1 MSVITIGI
9 EQLEV
14 GMYVLEIAEQRA
26 GTVQIKSRGRVTSQA
41 AIDELKRKGIL
52 RVVIETDV
60 ESGNSTSSQALPIH
74 QHLETTVP
82 LTDELA
88 RAEKL
93 YQQGLKIQGSL
104 YKAIQNGT
112 QFDDYVPREFST
124 ALVGSLDRNP
134 DALLL
139 MTKIREK
146 DSYLLEHSL
155 NVGILLANFAR
166 YLGLEEEEIERLAY
180 SGLLHDLGK
189 IKVDDAI
196 LHKPGRLTDGEMEEM
211 KKHVTYGV
219 EFLHQMRIDETL
231 IKWVS
236 EHHERLDGLG
246 YPSQLSADQITRQ
259 GRMLAIVDM
268 YDALTADR
276 CYKPGMSSQKALQI
290 LLKDSK
296 DKLDQGLL
304 QQFIRCMGI
313 YPVGSLVELSNN
325 KVALVIKQND
335 KQPLRPCVRVFYSTA
350 GNHYLPPKEVNLA
363 TDDRIKIDKAV
374 VASDYNIDI
383 NRFFHESVLP

>member
-26 GTVQIKSRGRVTSQA
+26 GTVHIKSRGRVTSEA
-41 AIDELKRKGIL
+41 AIKELKRKGIT

-60 ESGNSTSSQALPIH
+60 ESNPTAGGQPLPAN
-74 QHLETTVP
+74 QHLETAVP
-82 LTDELA
+82 VERELV

-93 YQQGLKIQGSL
+93 YQQGIKIQKNL
-104 YKAIQNGT
+104 YKAIQSGT
-112 QFDDYVPREFST
+112 VFDDYVPREFST

-139 MTKIREK
+139 MTKIRKK

-155 NVGILLANFAR
+155 NVGILLANFGR
-166 YLGLEEEEIERLAY
+166 FLGLEEQEVEQLAY

-189 IKVDDAI
+189 IKIDDAI
-196 LHKPGRLTDGEMEEM
+196 LHKPGRLTTEEMEEM
-211 KKHVTYGV
+211 KKHVNYGV
-219 EFLHQMRIDETL
+219 EFLHQMKIAPSL

-246 YPSQLSADQITRQ
+246 YPAQLKAEDITQQ

-276 CYKPGMSSQKALQI
+276 CYKAGMSSQKALQI

-296 DKLDQGLL
+296 NKLDPALL

-313 YPVGSLVELSNN
+313 YPVGSLVELSNR
-325 KVALVIKQND
+325 KVALVMKQNE
-335 KQPLRPCVRVFYSTA
+335 KQPLKPLVRVFYSTV
-350 GNHYLPPKEVNLA
+350 GNHYLTPKEVNLA
-363 TDDRIKIDKAV
+363 TDDRVKIEKAV
-374 VASDYNIDI
+374 VASDYGIDI
-383 NRFFHESVLP
+383 NRFFNESVLP